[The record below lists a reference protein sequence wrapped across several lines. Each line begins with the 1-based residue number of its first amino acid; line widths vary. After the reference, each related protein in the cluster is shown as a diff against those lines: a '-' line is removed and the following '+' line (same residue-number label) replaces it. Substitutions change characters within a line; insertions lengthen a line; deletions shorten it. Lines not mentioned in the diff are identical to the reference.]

1 MTVGLGVSIGTVNTV
16 CAIDTAESGKN
27 ARGRG
32 RSAAG
37 EFGGRAATG
46 RRKRASGPKS
56 ALSQQRTAPG
66 TWRTT
71 LTFDSSGTARVGR
84 IPRHGRAVTDF
95 ADLTEPGRSARVR
108 HRSLSAAD
116 LVATVART
124 VVADV
129 SAHVVATAEGRSPET
144 AVAVTHPVSYGEERV
159 LELREALDSIGLSHA
174 ALVAE
179 PVAAAAWLSVA
190 HGPLL
195 PGLALVYDLG
205 GSGLTVT
212 LVRIGPGTPAR
223 PVFGEP
229 LRSTAFGGRAFGA
242 KMAAQHNWRA
252 GASSAADSDAA
263 ITALRTAHIR
273 ESLDVVYE
281 CLGRARVTMADVD
294 CVLVVGGAAR
304 PPEVAAVLAA
314 ALARPVIVA
323 PDPERTIAEGA
334 AVFARRAAESVR
346 ESEVAEAPEPPE
358 PPRVLRRRLT
368 RVAVTVAVAAGG
380 ALFAATAVVG
390 DEAGAQS
397 MGAGIVHVQH

>member
-27 ARGRG
+27 ARGRRRG
-32 RSAAG
+32 AAG
-37 EFGGRAATG
+37 GSGGRT
-46 RRKRASGPKS
+46 RASGPRS

-95 ADLTEPGRSARVR
+95 ADLTEPGRTARVR

-129 SAHVVATAEGRSPET
+129 SAHVVATADTRNPET
-144 AVAVTHPVSYGEERV
+144 AVAVTHPVSYDEERV
-159 LELREALDSIGLSHA
+159 LELREALDAIGLSHA

-212 LVRIGPGTPAR
+212 LVRVGAGTPDQ
-223 PVFGEP
+223 PVIGEP

-242 KMAAQHNWRA
+242 KMAAQDNWRA
-252 GASSAADSDAA
+252 GESSVADSA

-334 AVFARRAAESVR
+334 AIFARRAAESVR
-346 ESEVAEAPEPPE
+346 ESEVAEAPERPE
-358 PPRVLRRRLT
+358 PPRMLRRRLT

-397 MGAGIVHVQH
+397 MSAGIVHVQH

>member
-27 ARGRG
+27 ARARKRG
-32 RSAAG
+32 ASG
-37 EFGGRAATG
+37 ESG
-46 RRKRASGPKS
+46 RRARASGPRS
-56 ALSQQRTAPG
+56 ALPQQRTAPG

-71 LTFDSSGTARVGR
+71 LTFDSSGAARVGR

-95 ADLTEPGRSARVR
+95 ADLTERGRTARVR

-129 SAHVVATAEGRSPET
+129 SAHVVATADARSPET
-144 AVAVTHPVSYGEERV
+144 AVAVTHPVSYDDDRV
-159 LELREALDSIGLSHA
+159 LELRAALDAIGLSHA

-190 HGPLL
+190 HGPLM

-212 LVRIGPGTPAR
+212 LVRIGAGTPAR
-223 PVFGEP
+223 PVLGEP

-242 KMAAQHNWRA
+242 KMAAQDDWRA
-252 GASSAADSDAA
+252 GEASVADSA
-263 ITALRTAHIR
+263 ITALRTAHVR

-281 CLGRARVTMADVD
+281 CLGRARVTMADID

-304 PPEVAAVLAA
+304 PPEVAAVLAS

-334 AVFARRAAESVR
+334 AVLARRAAESALDGD
-346 ESEVAEAPEPPE
+346 VAEAPERPE
-358 PPRVLRRRLT
+358 PPRMLRRRLT

>member
-16 CAIDTAESGKN
+16 CAIDTAESGKH
-27 ARGRG
+27 ARGRKRG
-32 RSAAG
+32 ASG
-37 EFGGRAATG
+37 ESGGR
-46 RRKRASGPKS
+46 RRASGPGS

-71 LTFDSSGTARVGR
+71 LTFDSSGAARVGR

-95 ADLTEPGRSARVR
+95 ADLTERGRTARVR

-129 SAHVVATAEGRSPET
+129 SAHVVATADARNPET
-144 AVAVTHPVSYGEERV
+144 AVAVTHPVSYGDDRV
-159 LELREALDSIGLSHA
+159 LELREALDAIGLSHA

-190 HGPLL
+190 HGPLM

-212 LVRIGPGTPAR
+212 LVRIGAGTPAR
-223 PVFGEP
+223 PVIGEP

-242 KMAAQHNWRA
+242 KMAAQDDWRA
-252 GASSAADSDAA
+252 CESSAADSA
-263 ITALRTAHIR
+263 ITALRTAHVR

-304 PPEVAAVLAA
+304 PPEVAAVLAS

-334 AVFARRAAESVR
+334 AVLARRAAESAR
-346 ESEVAEAPEPPE
+346 ESDIADAPERAE
-358 PPRVLRRRLT
+358 PPRMLRRRLT
-368 RVAVTVAVAAGG
+368 RVAVTIAVAAGG

-397 MGAGIVHVQH
+397 MGAGIVHVQR

>member
-27 ARGRG
+27 ARGRRRG
-32 RSAAG
+32 AAG
-37 EFGGRAATG
+37 ESGGRT
-46 RRKRASGPKS
+46 RASGPRS

-95 ADLTEPGRSARVR
+95 ADLTERGRTARVR

-129 SAHVVATAEGRSPET
+129 SAHVVATADTRNPET
-144 AVAVTHPVSYGEERV
+144 AVAVTHPVSYDEERV
-159 LELREALDSIGLSHA
+159 LELREALDAIGLSHA

-212 LVRIGPGTPAR
+212 LVRVGAGTPDR
-223 PVFGEP
+223 PVIGEP

-242 KMAAQHNWRA
+242 KMATQDNWRA
-252 GASSAADSDAA
+252 GESSVADSA
-263 ITALRTAHIR
+263 ITALRTTHIR

-334 AVFARRAAESVR
+334 AIFARRAAESVR
-346 ESEVAEAPEPPE
+346 ESEVAEAPERPE
-358 PPRVLRRRLT
+358 PPRMLRRRLT
-368 RVAVTVAVAAGG
+368 RVAVTIAVAAGG

-397 MGAGIVHVQH
+397 MGAGVVYVQH

>member
-16 CAIDTAESGKN
+16 CAIDTAESGK
-27 ARGRG
+27 ATRGRRRGASGESGGRVATGRG
-32 RSAAG
+32 R
-37 EFGGRAATG
+37 
-46 RRKRASGPKS
+46 RASGPRQAQS
-56 ALSQQRTAPG
+56 AQRTAPG

-71 LTFDSSGTARVGR
+71 LTFDSTGSARVGR

-95 ADLTEPGRSARVR
+95 ADLTERGRTARVG
-108 HRSLSAAD
+108 HRSLSSAD

-129 SAHVVATAEGRSPET
+129 SAHVVAAAPGRPET
-144 AVAVTHPVSYGEERV
+144 AVAVTHPVSYSAERV
-159 LELREALDSIGLSHA
+159 AELRAALDGIGLSHA

-179 PVAAAAWLSVA
+179 PVAAAAWLTVA
-190 HGPLL
+190 HGPLM

-212 LVRIGPGTPAR
+212 LVRIGAGSPAR
-223 PVFGEP
+223 PVIGEP

-242 KMAAQHNWRA
+242 KMAAQQNWRT
-252 GASSAADSDAA
+252 GESSAADSDAV

-273 ESLDVVYE
+273 ESLDVVYD
-281 CLGRARVTMADVD
+281 CLRRADVTMADVD

-304 PPEVAAVLAA
+304 PPEVAAVLSS

-334 AVFARRAAESVR
+334 AILARRAAEAAQDDG
-346 ESEVAEAPEPPE
+346 VAEPAERPAQ
-358 PPRVLRRRLT
+358 PRMLRRRLS

-397 MGAGIVHVQH
+397 MGAGVVHVQR